1 MAKEILEFIRN
12 CTKEGRIHLK
22 RHAFIR
28 MTERNIKIHELEEAL
43 IKCTIIETYPD
54 DKPLKS

>member
-1 MAKEILEFIRN
+1 MAEEILEFIRN

-28 MTERNIKIHELEEAL
+28 MT
-43 IKCTIIETYPD
+43 
-54 DKPLKS
+54 